1 MSVLLIV
8 EDDENL
14 YNGLAFLFENEGY
27 QIKNANQIKRA
38 QQIFETEKIDCIILD
53 CNLPDGDGFTFC
65 KDIRRTSDVPI
76 IMLTARDLEIDEV
89 TGLELGAND
98 YITKPFSLSVLKAR
112 VKAVLMRNGSRSV
125 LYSNKIKIDQTAL
138 KAYKNDEKLELS
150 AVEYKL
156 LSYLIENKGQIL
168 LKNQIL
174 DYIWDTEESFVD
186 ANIVSVNIRRLR
198 MKIEDNPSEPRY
210 IKTAYRMGYVWMEVN

>member
-27 QIKNANQIKRA
+27 QIKNANQIKQA